1 MLCMCSH
8 FHCHKTVT
16 ELYLH
21 LFWSTD
27 FFRHLSH
34 IRKLAH
40 STMLAFCYCIH
51 VTYHSRLLNN
61 NNIDEPGYWTL
72 LCQLATCLPHFWI
85 NVDSLQCSTALG
97 KQVGF
102 MLGYTALILCN
113 YKANGTLVHWCF
125 HTVQGSDIP
134 PCKFHCEVC
143 SDLYVLCEYL
153 PSILKLAKCC

>member
-51 VTYHSRLLNN
+51 VTYHSRLLNI
-61 NNIDEPGYWTL
+61 NNIDEPWYWTL
-72 LCQLATCLPHFWI
+72 LCQLATFSSPFLDKCR
-85 NVDSLQCSTALG
+85 SLQCSTALG

-134 PCKFHCEVC
+134 PCKLQCEADAYG
-143 SDLYVLCEYL
+143 SNSGL
-153 PSILKLAKCC
+153 